1 MDRTSFINKYSAFD
15 TLDIAERIAEKITKY
30 IENDGIEYLDGR
42 EIHGRHTGYLDIS
55 SGGFRN
61 EYDFLCPVLDLCR
74 VDRNGIVSADIRKIE
89 KYLDNWRGSL
99 NTITDEEV
107 EYIGDADF
115 IEDDSLYAFRNVT
128 YDAEL
133 DSFLELDSPSVEE
146 ILAHEEAIE
155 EIWDLSSVDNLYAT
169 DDGEDSACP
178 DQPNGQED
186 NPRSPFQREYDAYG
200 FPIYTDEEVE
210 IYEQAVD
217 DMDKKFDSFLN
228 RCREIFYREG
238 KETLN
243 GYLNDLEEYSSRQ
256 EDDNSYDD
264 PKYFPDY
271 EIKRIRER
279 FNVWDEEKER
289 LEREEMLKRIEEC
302 VDEYWNDPYREQ
314 RSDWISP
321 TLVQDLKND
330 WENSYNKP
338 SFAEFVSKI
347 RRGKFGDL
355 PEDYDGLASS
365 DDPGYYGE

>member
-1 MDRTSFINKYSAFD
+1 
-15 TLDIAERIAEKITKY
+15 
-30 IENDGIEYLDGR
+30 
-42 EIHGRHTGYLDIS
+42 
-55 SGGFRN
+55 
-61 EYDFLCPVLDLCR
+61 
-74 VDRNGIVSADIRKIE
+74 
-89 KYLDNWRGSL
+89 
-99 NTITDEEV
+99 
-107 EYIGDADF
+107 
-115 IEDDSLYAFRNVT
+115 
-128 YDAEL
+128 
-133 DSFLELDSPSVEE
+133 
-146 ILAHEEAIE
+146 
-155 EIWDLSSVDNLYAT
+155 
-169 DDGEDSACP
+169 
-178 DQPNGQED
+178 
-186 NPRSPFQREYDAYG
+186 
-200 FPIYTDEEVE
+200 
-210 IYEQAVD
+210 
-217 DMDKKFDSFLN
+217 MDKKFDSFLN
-228 RCREIFYREG
+228 RCREIFYTEG

-243 GYLNDLEEYSSRQ
+243 EYLNDLEEYSSRQ

-347 RRGKFGDL
+347 RREKFGDL